1 MPSVRMTASPT
12 NFVVS
17 LTTISLR
24 LLPHLIM
31 GGIHHDPPELNGDF
45 IMLTAGIIDAAFL

>member
-31 GGIHHDPPELNGDF
+31 GRIHHDPPELNGDF
-45 IMLTAGIIDAAFL
+45 IMLTVERIDAAFL